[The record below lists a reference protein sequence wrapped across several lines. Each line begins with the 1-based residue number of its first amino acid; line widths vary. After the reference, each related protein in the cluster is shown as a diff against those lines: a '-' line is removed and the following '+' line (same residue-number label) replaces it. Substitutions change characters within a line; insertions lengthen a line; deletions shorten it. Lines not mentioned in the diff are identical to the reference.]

1 MKTVLAAILA
11 ASIANAAYGVHLN
24 SRPTDHVDPAAGRQV
39 GNPVAALLAERE
51 WIGRAVHSSD
61 GRYLG
66 DVAEV
71 NEDNALELYVDIAD
85 FLALGE
91 RRISLLS
98 DQLEEITRDRIVLR
112 LTEAEARNS
121 PPPDTDGEEL

>member
-1 MKTVLAAILA
+1 MKTVPAAILA
-11 ASIANAAYGVHLN
+11 ASIASAAYEVYLN
-24 SRPTDHVDPAAGRQV
+24 STPMAHVENRQLGDPGAAI
-39 GNPVAALLAERE
+39 LAEPQ

-61 GRYLG
+61 E
-66 DVAEV
+66 VAGV
-71 NEDNALELYVDIAD
+71 NEDNPLEFYVDIAD

-112 LTEAEARNS
+112 LTELEARNS
-121 PPPDTDGEEL
+121 PPPYTDGEEL